1 MIIIK
6 KMAVVL
12 VLLWSN
18 AIFAA
23 DDLAKELSWAKPF
36 LNIVWRGD
44 LTTEP
49 GKKMTDHSY
58 WQRALNGQ
66 AIKVIHSVNDG
77 DYGGESIIF
86 YDKAKQSL
94 AYYYFT
100 TAGFYTHGTMQYYP
114 EDGRLVAE
122 EQVENNAEG
131 VTKVRSTSLLK
142 AGELQTN
149 AEYFKQGQWVAGHS
163 AKYYPSKDGRVLF
176 K

>member
-1 MIIIK
+1 MNLPI
-6 KMAVVL
+6 KMAFGL
-12 VLLWSN
+12 ALLWSN
-18 AIFAA
+18 MLIAA
-23 DDLAKELSWAKPF
+23 DELAKELLWAKPF
-36 LNIVWRGD
+36 LNIVWRGE

-77 DYGGESIIF
+77 EYGGESIIF
-86 YDKAKQSL
+86 YDQAKQSL

-100 TAGFYTHGTMQYYP
+100 TAGFYTHGTMHYDEQK
-114 EDGRLVAE
+114 GRLVAE
-122 EQVENNAEG
+122 ELVENNAEG

-142 AGELQTN
+142 AGELQTT
-149 AEYFKQGQWVAGHS
+149 AEYFKQGKWVAGHS
-163 AKYYPSKDGRVLF
+163 ATYYPSQDGRVLF